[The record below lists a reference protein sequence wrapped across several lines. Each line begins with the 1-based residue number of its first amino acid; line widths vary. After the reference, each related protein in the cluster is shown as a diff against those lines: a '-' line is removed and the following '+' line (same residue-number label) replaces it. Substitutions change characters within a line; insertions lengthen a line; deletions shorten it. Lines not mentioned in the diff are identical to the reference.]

1 LFNVKELRDLG
12 VTLHILLNSERDP
25 VPDVPAVYF
34 CQPTDENLKR
44 IGQDLENGI
53 YGSYHFN
60 FISPISR
67 QKLEDLATT
76 AIQYNAASQVLHE

>member
-1 LFNVKELRDLG
+1 MLVQLFKINFNFL
-12 VTLHILLNSERDP
+12 
-25 VPDVPAVYF
+25 DVPAVYF
-34 CQPTDENLKR
+34 CQPTDENLRR

-76 AIQYNAASQVLHE
+76 AIQYNAISQVSIVWL